1 MADSNQWI
9 SVAKAALNDFR
20 LDFGKCKI
28 TETKRN
34 TSTVYT
40 LLAIRVYRHLGD
52 ISMVWSL
59 EEIQD
64 VEDLQLLSA
73 HIYVIFGDLE
83 KAQVGDMT

>member
-1 MADSNQWI
+1 M
-9 SVAKAALNDFR
+9 AKAALNDFR

-28 TETKRN
+28 TKTKRKYH
-34 TSTVYT
+34 VDT

-64 VEDLQLLSA
+64 VEDLQLLSG

-83 KAQVGDMT
+83 KAQVGDTYYTWLLFL